1 VSPGRAPLHN
11 IFARITKLRG
21 AALALPTS
29 SAAAAAA
36 AVTEARFV
44 PAYSKDIELPN
55 KTKQAQHCFLK
66 RPAGTRRS
74 ALAAV
79 ELLPTWKFY
88 GKERSHCVFR
98 GENATTLELIV
109 RTI

>member
-1 VSPGRAPLHN
+1 VSPGGAPLHN
-11 IFARITKLRG
+11 IFVRITKLRG

-29 SAAAAAA
+29 AAAA

-44 PAYSKDIELPN
+44 PAYCKDIELTN
-55 KTKQAQHCFLK
+55 KTKQAQHYLK
-66 RPAGTRRS
+66 RPAGTHRS

-79 ELLPTWKFY
+79 ELLPTWKYY

-98 GENATTLELIV
+98 GENAV
-109 RTI
+109 DC